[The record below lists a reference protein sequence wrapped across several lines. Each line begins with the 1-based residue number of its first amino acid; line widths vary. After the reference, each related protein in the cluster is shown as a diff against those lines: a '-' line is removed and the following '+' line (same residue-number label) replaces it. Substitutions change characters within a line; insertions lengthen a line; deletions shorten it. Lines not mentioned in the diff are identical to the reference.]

1 VEQRSVDLTA
11 LRGALRRLPRGQLLM
26 IAERAIELMP
36 DETLSTLLRDFVQ
49 VPRLEAGE
57 IQVPSLLDQVR
68 AFWEASVRGDY
79 YESFAVNSKNC
90 TEQSSGT
97 DAFIGEFDRLMDK
110 CLRAASE
117 GPPAVAVGAFELLL
131 ALLRRIDEDPDSVV
145 FLADEAGAWQIPV
158 DWKTVL
164 PVYFRLLAEGTPAE
178 AFANTVDGAITDH
191 CNHQRSQLLA
201 AAQSVA
207 NAEQQAALQRWAIRD
222 GIS

>member
-26 IAERAIELMP
+26 IAGRAIELMP
-36 DETLSTLLRDFVQ
+36 DGTLNVLLRDFLK
-49 VPRLEAGE
+49 VPHLDVDE
-57 IQVPSLLDQVR
+57 IRIPTLLDQVR
-68 AFWEASVRGDY
+68 MFHDASLRGDY
-79 YESFAVNSKNC
+79 YESFAVDSKNC

-97 DAFIGEFDRLMDK
+97 DAFIAEFDRLMDK
-110 CLRAASE
+110 ALHSAADNSRSM
-117 GPPAVAVGAFELLL
+117 ALAAFELLL

-145 FLADEAGAWQIPV
+145 FFADEAGAWQIPV
-158 DWKTVL
+158 HWKTML
-164 PVYFRLLAEGTPAE
+164 PVYFRCLAESTPAE

-191 CNHQRSQLLA
+191 CNHQRPQLLA

-222 GIS
+222 GSP